1 MNNLLRKV
9 VFLMQFKLDMMQ
21 TAAIAVVVYY
31 FGSWLKTKLTILE
44 KFCIPSPVVGG
55 LVFAIVNLILRQNGL
70 LMLDMDT
77 TLQKPFMMVFFT
89 TIGMGA
95 SIELIKKGGLQV
107 VIFWLLASLLCIFQ
121 DTLSVVLANIL
132 GIDPKLGL
140 IAGSI
145 TMTGGHGTGAAF
157 GALFESQGMQ
167 GAVTAAM
174 AAATF
179 GLVMGSII
187 GGPIGKRLIEKKGLK
202 PSVSN
207 ATQQAAATAE
217 VEEEITY
224 EELFRT
230 FAIVLIS
237 IGIGAVLEPFFVKA
251 GLTLP
256 SYVSAMIIAAII
268 LNVGESTGKWTI
280 NSKCTDAIGN
290 IGLNVFLSMALIGLK
305 LWELAGMAG
314 PILIILIS
322 QTILMALFA
331 TFVTFNFVG
340 KDYDAAIMAAGH
352 CGFGMGA
359 TPNGIA
365 NMTSVSEKFGPA
377 PRAFFVLPIVGA
389 FLIDFTNAII
399 ITAFVNFF
407 K

>member
-1 MNNLLRKV
+1 
-9 VFLMQFKLDMMQ
+9 MQFKLDMMQ
-21 TAAIAVVVYY
+21 TTAVAVVVYY
-31 FGSWLKTKLTILE
+31 FGGWLRSKISLLE
-44 KFCIPSPVVGG
+44 KFCIPAPVVGG
-55 LVFAIVNLILRQNGL
+55 LVFAIVNLILRQSGL
-70 LMLDMDT
+70 LTLDMDT
-77 TLQKPFMMVFFT
+77 TLQTPFMMVFFT

-107 VIFWLLASLLCIFQ
+107 VIFWLLASVLCIFQ
-121 DTLSVVLANIL
+121 DSLSVVLAKVL
-132 GIDPKLGL
+132 GINPKLGL

-187 GGPIGKRLIEKKGLK
+187 GGPIGQSLIKRKGLT
-202 PSVSN
+202 PSVSKEAQN
-207 ATQQAAATAE
+207 AAASSE
-217 VEEEITY
+217 IVEEVTY
-224 EELFRT
+224 EELFKT
-230 FAIVLIS
+230 FTIVLVS
-237 IGIGAVLEPFFVKA
+237 IGIGAVLGNFFKSL
-251 GLTLP
+251 GITLP
-256 SYVSAMIIAAII
+256 AYVSAMIIAAII
-268 LNVGESTGKWTI
+268 LNIGESTGKWHI
-280 NSKCTDAIGN
+280 NTKCTDAIGN

-305 LWELAGMAG
+305 LWELADIAG
-314 PILIILIS
+314 PMLIILIS
-322 QTILMALFA
+322 QTILMAVYA
-331 TFVTFNFVG
+331 AFVTFNFMG
-340 KDYDAAIMAAGH
+340 KDFDAAVAAAGH

-365 NMTSVSEKFGPA
+365 NMTSVTEKFGPA

-407 K
+407 

>member
-1 MNNLLRKV
+1 
-9 VFLMQFKLDMMQ
+9 MQFKLDMMQ
-21 TAAIAVVVYY
+21 TTALAVVVYY
-31 FGSWLKTKLTILE
+31 FGGWLRSKVSVLE
-44 KFCIPSPVVGG
+44 KFCIPAPVVGG
-55 LVFAIVNLILRQNGL
+55 LVFAIVNLILRQNGIL
-70 LMLDMDT
+70 KLEMDT
-77 TLQKPFMMVFFT
+77 TLQSPFMMVFFT

-95 SIELIKKGGLQV
+95 SIDLIKKGGLQV
-107 VIFWLLASLLCIFQ
+107 VIFWLLASVLCIFQ
-121 DTLSVVLANIL
+121 DGLSVILSNVL

-167 GAVTAAM
+167 GALTAAM

-187 GGPIGKRLIEKKGLK
+187 GGPIGQSLIKRKGLK
-202 PSVSN
+202 PSISKEAQN
-207 ATQQAAATAE
+207 TAAAASE
-217 VEEEITY
+217 VVDEITY
-224 EELFRT
+224 EELFKT
-230 FAIVLIS
+230 LAIVLVS
-237 IGIGAVLEPFFVKA
+237 IGIGAVLGNFFKNM

-256 SYVSAMIIAAII
+256 AYVSAMIIAAII
-268 LNVGESTGKWTI
+268 LNVGESTGKWHI
-280 NSKCTDAIGN
+280 NAKCTDAIGT

-305 LWELAGMAG
+305 LWELADIAG
-314 PILIILIS
+314 PMLVILVS
-322 QTILMALFA
+322 QTILMALFS
-331 TFVTFNFVG
+331 TFVTFNFMG
-340 KDYDAAIMAAGH
+340 KDFDAAIAAAGH

-407 K
+407 